1 MAAHE
6 TGHAL
11 LLTLMD
17 VVDDTVLVNK
27 SIFGEFQE
35 HLFPLA
41 TNKFGRIP
49 LLYPF
54 VGRKN
59 RLIPPPVIAQIE
71 EIDQIRAATRYISN
85 HSLNPPFPP
94 FLPPRRPAC
103 CSGYAGPIT
112 NMWWKKQQK
121 GPRSAPVGAA
131 YTPITG
137 STARRRRTCGGSGAG
152 FIWMPVHCG
161 SPFRRRWYDFTH
173 PTQTHPNPRVYPPCL
188 HAL

>member
-27 SIFGEFQE
+27 SIFSEFQQY
-35 HLFPLA
+35 LPQLA

-59 RLIPPPVIAQIE
+59 RLLPPPVIAQIE
-71 EIDQIRAATRYISN
+71 EMDKIRKATR
-85 HSLNPPFPP
+85 
-94 FLPPRRPAC
+94 
-103 CSGYAGPIT
+103 
-112 NMWWKKQQK
+112 
-121 GPRSAPVGAA
+121 
-131 YTPITG
+131 
-137 STARRRRTCGGSGAG
+137 
-152 FIWMPVHCG
+152 
-161 SPFRRRWYDFTH
+161 
-173 PTQTHPNPRVYPPCL
+173 
-188 HAL
+188 